1 MNAEAAST
9 AGEYPWDKREKS
21 YLFIFFFF
29 LKEQRVQGLIGMKKT
44 GAKQAGETVLAVG
57 VGK

>member
-1 MNAEAAST
+1 MLKPQVQQASILGT
-9 AGEYPWDKREKS
+9 KGKRVIYS
-21 YLFIFFFF
+21 FFFFF

>member
-1 MNAEAAST
+1 MLKPQVQQASILGT
-9 AGEYPWDKREKS
+9 KGKRVIYS
-21 YLFIFFFF
+21 FFFF